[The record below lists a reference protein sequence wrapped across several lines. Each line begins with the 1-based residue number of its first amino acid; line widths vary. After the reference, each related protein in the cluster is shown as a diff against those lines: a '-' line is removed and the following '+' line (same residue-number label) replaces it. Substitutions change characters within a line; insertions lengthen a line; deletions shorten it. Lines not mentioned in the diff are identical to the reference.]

1 MQNSPLRRSSAG
13 MGRKKKTK
21 NSLEHTAAAAGA
33 ASEDIFFEEWMSDET
48 EQGTK
53 DPLWS
58 AADTELQ
65 VIKEESGPPSE
76 AEIKNRFLEYYVT
89 MQASAECLLLPGKLS
104 AAAAASS
111 PKLIVARAL
120 KYYNSFCKQN
130 YSLCGNL
137 PLEIPCIIQLGGVL
151 ACAEFERLSLNP
163 KFSKWIDNLT
173 DLDSALC
180 IIANQLVRESNSLV
194 RCWWSPQNQCFVL
207 FCHITNPAIPEAIPT
222 TTDVGMITEEEEEK
236 QAVVLVVKPIPVR
249 RRVVTVK
256 HLPIRQQQQQQIK
269 GEDHHKD

>member
-13 MGRKKKTK
+13 MGRKKKEK
-21 NSLEHTAAAAGA
+21 SLKSTTAAAGK
-33 ASEDIFFEEWMSDET
+33 DIFFEEWMPDDNVSS

-53 DPLWS
+53 NPLWS

-76 AEIKNRFLEYYVT
+76 ANIKNRFLEYYVT
-89 MQASAECLLLPGKLS
+89 MQASGECLLLPGKLS
-104 AAAAASS
+104 ASS
-111 PKLIVARAL
+111 PKLVIERTL

-137 PLEIPCIIQLGGVL
+137 PWEIPCIIQLGGVL

-207 FCHITNPAIPEAIPT
+207 FCHITNPVIPKAIPT
-222 TTDVGMITEEEEEK
+222 SDVGMVTEGEDK
-236 QAVVLVVKPIPVR
+236 QVVVLVKPIPVR

-256 HLPIRQQQQQQIK
+256 HLPIHHHNGQQQPLSR
-269 GEDHHKD
+269 DDHKD